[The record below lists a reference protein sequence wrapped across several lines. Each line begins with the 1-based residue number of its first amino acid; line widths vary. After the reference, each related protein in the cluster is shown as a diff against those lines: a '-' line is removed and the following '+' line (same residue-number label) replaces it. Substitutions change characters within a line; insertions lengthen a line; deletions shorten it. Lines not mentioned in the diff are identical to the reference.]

1 MSKSDKVTDWEFRKL
16 FESARHGSSAF
27 ETWQA
32 FIYISAY
39 EIASAC
45 CQDTAPFE
53 DIALTMRGSYDVGE
67 MSKLFVNLVDAY
79 EQYTYRDIL
88 GDTYMRL
95 GIGNEA
101 GGQFFTPYNV
111 CRLMAHMNITEKAVH
126 DEIEKNGYVTVLE
139 PTCGAGA
146 NVVAA
151 CERLCK
157 IGVNYQ
163 ERMVAWC
170 NDISEITALMC
181 YIQLS
186 LIGCPAIVTVGDA
199 LKEDVRYVLRTP
211 VLMFGSVWAARRM
224 CGSIW

>member
-1 MSKSDKVTDWEFRKL
+1 MSKTDKVTDWEFRKL

-32 FIYISAY
+32 FVYMAACD
-39 EIASAC
+39 IANAA
-45 CQDTAPFE
+45 CQDVSPFRG
-53 DIALTMRGSYDVGE
+53 IAETLSNKYDNGTMAA
-67 MSKLFVNLVDAY
+67 LFSNLVEAY
-79 EQYTYRDIL
+79 DENPYRDL
-88 GDTYMRL
+88 MGDTYMRL

-101 GGQFFTPYNV
+101 GGQFFTPYHV
-111 CRLMAHMNITEKAVH
+111 CRLMADSRMAEQDVNDKI
-126 DEIEKNGYVTVLE
+126 DENGYITVLE
-139 PTCGAGA
+139 PSCGAGA

-170 NDISEITALMC
+170 NDISEVTALMC

-199 LKEDVRYVLRTP
+199 LKEDVRYGLRTP